1 MTQTQL
7 LKKIFIKGEVEAITG
22 LLIGGTNSAMQI
34 GGTDKMVIRNPIT
47 NKPYIPG
54 SSLKGKMR
62 SLLEQSYGFIE
73 DVNMGKVK
81 NGVSQNINHVTTRLF
96 GNAKGDDKQQ
106 PSRIIV
112 RDGKLVNGD
121 DFADKTELP
130 YTETKT
136 EVVIDR
142 ITSAAMPRTF
152 ERVPAG
158 AKFKLDIVVN
168 VFSTDKESEL
178 ISHAIKGLLMVQ
190 DDYLGGCGSRGS
202 GQVQFTIT
210 EISYRDSSEYQAN
223 TQGEAKKY
231 SVDLPS
237 SLIDNRKKA

>member
-1 MTQTQL
+1 MAQL
-7 LKKIFIKGEVEAITG
+7 LKKIFIKGEIEALTG

-47 NKPYIPG
+47 NQPYVPG

-62 SLLEQSYGFIE
+62 SLLEQSYGYIE
-73 DVNMGKVK
+73 EVNMGKVK
-81 NGVSQNINHVTTRLF
+81 NGVSQNIAHVTTRLF

-112 RDGKLVNGD
+112 RDGGLVNGSE
-121 DFADKTELP
+121 FANKTELP

-158 AKFKLDIVVN
+158 AKFSLDIVIN
-168 VFSTDKESEL
+168 IFDTDKESEL
-178 ISHAIKGLLMVQ
+178 VSHAIKGLLMVQ

-202 GQVQFTIT
+202 GQVKFTIK
-210 EISYRDSSEYQAN
+210 EVSYRDSTDYHNN
-223 TQGEAKKY
+223 TATEAKIYKY
-231 SVDLPS
+231 DLPKE
-237 SLIDNRKKA
+237 LKA